1 MRFCFFFADLEQKN
15 KNSFHDNQNRCE
27 ESDCFCVTFKQEYRL
42 KKKLAFFIKAVQ
54 RDKNEQEENK
64 SAENH
69 KIAAQRHRDGFFS
82 SSSAK

>member
-1 MRFCFFFADLEQKN
+1 M
-15 KNSFHDNQNRCE
+15 
-27 ESDCFCVTFKQEYRL
+27 
-42 KKKLAFFIKAVQ
+42 Q

-82 SSSAK
+82 LAQPNSNQQHQQ